1 VNPAG
6 GSEIPSRPEIGLGPG
21 LTDRLLKPRAD
32 TTKVAAASPR
42 WSCPLSTLTPAT
54 ARDDATAFD
63 LRYASRLMADAA
75 AEGFTSEAALNSLR
89 ADAAIKLNAV
99 ARWIYGR

>member
-1 VNPAG
+1 MANDEREAL
-6 GSEIPSRPEIGLGPG
+6 E
-21 LTDRLLKPRAD
+21 RARA
-32 TTKVAAASPR
+32 T
-42 WSCPLSTLTPAT
+42 LSALTPVT
-54 ARDDATAFD
+54 AHDDATAFD

-75 AEGFTSEAALNSLR
+75 AKGFTSEAALNSLR